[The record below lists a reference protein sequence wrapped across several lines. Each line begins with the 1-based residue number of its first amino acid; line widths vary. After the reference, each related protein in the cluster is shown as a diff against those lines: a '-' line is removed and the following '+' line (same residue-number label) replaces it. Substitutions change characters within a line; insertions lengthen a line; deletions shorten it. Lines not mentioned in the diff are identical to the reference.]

1 MYILSA
7 YFTMTTVAT
16 VGYGDIFPVNTL
28 ERGLT
33 VVLMIIGVSA
43 FTFVS
48 GALSSILSS
57 YD

>member
-1 MYILSA
+1 
-7 YFTMTTVAT
+7 MTTVAT